1 MVVRGAQANDATN
14 GCNTTTTVPGAQRYF
29 VRVIDTSTIQLTTTL
44 AAAVAASDAT
54 ITATPGTPGTAGDP
68 TPLTLSSTAGI
79 AVGTQLI
86 YRAPVNT
93 QATFPSAVVNVTLE
107 DRDVDGTIIR
117 FPAAGHDQAAENVYV
132 GADCLHRT
140 EHRRRRPLHARSRS
154 VDRPDVG
161 DDLLRH

>member
-1 MVVRGAQANDATN
+1 MRRSPPHPA
-14 GCNTTTTVPGAQRYF
+14 P
-29 VRVIDTSTIQLTTTL
+29 L
-44 AAAVAASDAT
+44 ALR
-54 ITATPGTPGTAGDP
+54 GDP

-107 DRDVDGTIIR
+107 DRVVDGTTIR

-132 GADCLHRT
+132 GATVYTALNSGDAVRYTLDLGPSIGLT
-140 EHRRRRPLHARSRS
+140 I
-154 VDRPDVG
+154 G
-161 DDLLRH
+161 DDLLRHQVW